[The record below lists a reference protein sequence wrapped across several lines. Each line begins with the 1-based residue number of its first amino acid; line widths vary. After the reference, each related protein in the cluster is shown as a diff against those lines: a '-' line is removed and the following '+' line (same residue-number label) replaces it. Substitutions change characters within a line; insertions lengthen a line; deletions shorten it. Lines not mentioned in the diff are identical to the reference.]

1 MRAMRN
7 PLRQVEGD
15 SRTFYYDADCGLC
28 AAAVRWLRWA
38 DWRNRITWTA
48 AQDAAILPKGLT
60 QNDLERSAYL
70 VCATGDNHVCAT
82 GDNHVCATGD
92 NHVRATGDN
101 HVCATGD
108 NHARATGDNHARA
121 TGDNHARATGDNH
134 ARATGDNHV
143 RATGDNHEGFF
154 AFRRLLTSMPVLLP
168 LGVLMWLPGAH
179 LIGVPVY
186 RLIADN
192 RHKFSRCRIRAGSA
206 LRRPP

>member
-1 MRAMRN
+1 MRK

-70 VCATGDNHVCAT
+70 VCATGDNHV
-82 GDNHVCATGD
+82 
-92 NHVRATGDN
+92 RATGDT
-101 HVCATGD
+101 HARATRD
-108 NHARATGDNHARA
+108 NHARATRDNHV
-121 TGDNHARATGDNH
+121 
-134 ARATGDNHV
+134 RATGDNHV
-143 RATGDNHEGFF
+143 RATGDTHARATGDNHAGFF
-154 AFRRLLTSMPVLLP
+154 ASRRLLTSMPVLLP
-168 LGVLMWLPGAH
+168 LGVLMWLPGVH

-192 RHKFSRCRIRAGSA
+192 RHKFSRCRIKAGSA
-206 LRRPP
+206 RRRPP

>member
-1 MRAMRN
+1 MRN
-7 PLRQVEGD
+7 PLRHVEGD
-15 SRTFYYDADCGLC
+15 SRTFYYDADCRLC

-70 VCATGDNHVCAT
+70 VCAPGN
-82 GDNHVCATGD
+82 NHVCATGD

-108 NHARATGDNHARA
+108 NH
-121 TGDNHARATGDNH
+121 
-134 ARATGDNHV
+134 V
-143 RATGDNHEGFF
+143 CATGDNHEGFF
-154 AFRRLLTSMPVLLP
+154 AFRRLHTSMPVLLP
-168 LGVLMWLPGAH
+168 LGVLMWLPGVH

-192 RHKFSRCRIRAGSA
+192 RHRFSRCRIRAGSA
-206 LRRPP
+206 QRRPP